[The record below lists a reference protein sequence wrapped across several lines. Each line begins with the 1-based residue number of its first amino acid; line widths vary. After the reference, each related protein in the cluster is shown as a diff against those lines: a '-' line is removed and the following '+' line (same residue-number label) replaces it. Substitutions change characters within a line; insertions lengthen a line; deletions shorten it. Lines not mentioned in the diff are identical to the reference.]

1 MRAVTRSTANS
12 KSGTGNQT
20 STKTAALRTGTGG
33 GSVDA
38 VTRSRVP
45 ITDAD
50 ERKSFTLD
58 GYHFRKDGAGYE
70 CRQVIGK
77 GKERK
82 RPYLSYL
89 SRADLS
95 KMQEESQS
103 PEALEERIKKWA
115 DQKKLQK
122 GNGEQETANRYQT

>member
-12 KSGTGNQT
+12 KSGTGN
-20 STKTAALRTGTGG
+20 KTAAVPTGTERG
-33 GSVDA
+33 A
-38 VTRSRVP
+38 LTITRSRVP
-45 ITDAD
+45 TTDAD

-95 KMQEESQS
+95 KMQEESQD

-115 DQKKLQK
+115 DQKKSQK
-122 GNGEQETANRYQT
+122 GNGEQATTNRYQT